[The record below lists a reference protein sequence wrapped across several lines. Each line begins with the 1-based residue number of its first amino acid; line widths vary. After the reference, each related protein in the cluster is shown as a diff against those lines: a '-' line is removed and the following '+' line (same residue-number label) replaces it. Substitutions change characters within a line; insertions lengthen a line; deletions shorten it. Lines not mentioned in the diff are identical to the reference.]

1 MKTIK
6 AIRELLSMTQEELG
20 KALGVSQGSVS
31 AYESGVASIP
41 VPNAIKL
48 IEVAGG
54 KGFPLSLD
62 QIYGR
67 AGIVTPTRKAKP
79 TTQEVSHG

>member
-1 MKTIK
+1 
-6 AIRELLSMTQEELG
+6 MTQEELG

-31 AYESGVASIP
+31 AYESGAAVIP

-48 IEVAGG
+48 IAVAGG
-54 KGFPLSLD
+54 KGFQLSLD

-67 AGIVTPTRKAKP
+67 AGITKPARKTKEAA
-79 TTQEVSHG
+79 HG

>member
-31 AYESGVASIP
+31 AYESGAASIP

-48 IEVAGG
+48 IEVADV
-54 KGFPLSLD
+54 KGVALSLD

-67 AGIVTPTRKAKP
+67 EAIARPIQAA
-79 TTQEVSHG
+79 